1 MKSFVI
7 QHHHVGSYNGTGLW
21 ALIRPQH
28 ELPESLLAQ
37 WFDEHVYVIL
47 GVILRVQV
55 RPGSNLPNVRNA
67 MWCRRKEVQS
77 DRAGDEVR
85 HCSAQGRGVH
95 GAAGHTT
102 LGPGRPAKGCDE
114 GTCTAKVPAL
124 LFRRYP
130 SSM

>member
-21 ALIRPQH
+21 VLIRPQH
-28 ELPESLLAQ
+28 ELSESLLAQ

-47 GVILRVQV
+47 GVVLRVQV
-55 RPGSNLPNVRNA
+55 CSGTNLPNVRKA
-67 MWCRRKEVQS
+67 TWCRRKEVQG

-85 HCSAQGRGVH
+85 HGSAQGRGVH

-114 GTCTAKVPAL
+114 GT
-124 LFRRYP
+124 
-130 SSM
+130 

>member
-21 ALIRPQH
+21 VLIRPQH
-28 ELPESLLAQ
+28 ELSESLLAQ

-67 MWCRRKEVQS
+67 TWCRRKEVQG

-85 HCSAQGRGVH
+85 HGSAQGRGVH

-114 GTCTAKVPAL
+114 GT
-124 LFRRYP
+124 
-130 SSM
+130 